1 MKAYKLKRRYSL
13 RSELQG
19 LITVCMGPSILMIA
33 FAFLIPMGNCIYLSF
48 HKYHLL
54 VANKPFIG
62 LQNYLHIFIADS
74 TFWHSLWVTFYFTF
88 VAVGIEIILALLIAL
103 LLNQSFRGR
112 AILRAT
118 LILPWA
124 IPWVVNGIMWKWIY
138 NPSFGILNGLLKQ
151 LGLIDS
157 YKVWLG
163 TPFLALNMMVLSDVW
178 KETPFIAI
186 LLLAG
191 LQTIPKDLYESAEID
206 GASLWKRFWNIT
218 LPLIRPTFFLAFVLR
233 TIWAFKTFDLVYA
246 LTQGGPV
253 DGTSLLNYYIY
264 ETSFSRLN
272 FGYGAA
278 VSMILMIIVLG
289 LTLIYYKVIF
299 REVEY

>member
-1 MKAYKLKRRYSL
+1 MKAYKLKRRHSL

-19 LITVCMGPSILMIA
+19 LIAAFMSPSIIMIA
-33 FAFLIPMGNCIYLSF
+33 FTFLIPMGYCIYLSF
-48 HKYHLL
+48 HKYNVL
-54 VANKPFIG
+54 VASKPFIG
-62 LQNYLHIFIADS
+62 LQNYLHIFSSDS
-74 TFWHSLWVTFYFTF
+74 TFWNSLWVTLYFTF

-103 LLNQSFRGR
+103 LLNQPFRGR
-112 AILRAT
+112 VILRTA

-138 NPSFGILNGLLKQ
+138 NPSFGVLNGLLKQ

-191 LQTIPKDLYESAEID
+191 LQTIPKNLYESAEID

-278 VSMILMIIVLG
+278 VSIILMIIVLG
-289 LTLIYYKVIF
+289 LTLIYYKIIF